1 MGVTTEATAA
11 PPTLKRQI
19 ELGMQGLDV
28 KACKRAAARAGFPK
42 GKLAGIT
49 GTYIAADQANI
60 EAFQTA
66 NGLHVDGV
74 IGTDTFGA
82 LLPHMDAFA
91 LELYDSFD
99 MDTVVVAPAAAL
111 AYPHPSTF
119 QGPSPTASDL
129 HQTAGLA
136 NNWALDFMAPGG
148 TPVLA
153 PEDGTVFK
161 LSGHDP
167 SGGVTGGDIF
177 GWNVYLHTLAGML
190 YFATHLGDRSVTL
203 AEEVKL
209 GDVIGHVG
217 HWPND
222 PSRSH
227 THLGIT
233 HPAGVQAAKDYVCKV
248 AAAAR
253 VPGQLRS

>member
-1 MGVTTEATAA
+1 MGVTTEPTAA
-11 PPTLKRQI
+11 LPTLKREI
-19 ELGMQGLDV
+19 ELGMKGLDV

-60 EAFQTA
+60 QAFQTA
-66 NGLHVDGV
+66 NGLDDDGV
-74 IGTDTFGA
+74 IGKDTFGA
-82 LLPHMDAFA
+82 LLLHMDALA

-99 MDTVVVAPAAAL
+99 METVVAPAAAL

-119 QGPSPTASDL
+119 QGPSPTVSNL

-136 NNWALDFMAPGG
+136 NNWALDFIAPGG
-148 TPVLA
+148 TAVLA
-153 PEDGTVFK
+153 PENGTVFK

-177 GWNVYLHTLAGML
+177 GWNVYLHTPAGVL
-190 YFATHLGDRSVTL
+190 YFATHLGDRGVTV
-203 AEEVKL
+203 EEKVKL

-222 PSRSH
+222 PGRSH
-227 THLGIT
+227 THLGVT
-233 HPAGVQAAKDYVCKV
+233 HPTGARAAKDYVCKV
-248 AAAAR
+248 AAATR
-253 VPGQLRS
+253 VPGQLRG